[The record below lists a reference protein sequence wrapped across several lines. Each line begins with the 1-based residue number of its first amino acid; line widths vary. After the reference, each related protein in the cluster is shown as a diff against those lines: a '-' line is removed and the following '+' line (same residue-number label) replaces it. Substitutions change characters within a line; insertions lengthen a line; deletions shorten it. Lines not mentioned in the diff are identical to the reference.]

1 MLPLPQF
8 SLEMPDRLD
17 QALRL
22 MTEDGARLLA
32 GGTDLLP
39 SMKHRLFRPGLVVG
53 VSRLSELRG
62 IHEEGGGL
70 SIGAGCTLD
79 EVALDPRIRSG
90 WPALAD
96 ACRTVATSTIQ
107 MMGTI
112 GGNIMLDTRCL
123 YYNQPAGWRESI
135 GGCLKADGSVCHV
148 ARTGTGCYAAQSSDT
163 VPALWL
169 YGARLE
175 FQSLDFGARML
186 PLQRLY
192 GADGRNW
199 LKTAN
204 GEVLTRILL
213 PPVLDTPV
221 IHRKVRPRGSI
232 DYGSLLVAVQ
242 RHGDGASCVI
252 GAVGP
257 QPIEVRADK
266 ANDLPEL
273 AWAAARPLNTH
284 SWATTWRKHM
294 VRVEVKRGLQTLS
307 EG

>member
-1 MLPLPQF
+1 MLPLPRF
-8 SLEMPDRLD
+8 SLETPDTLD
-17 QALRL
+17 QALGL

-39 SMKHRLFRPGLVVG
+39 SMKHRLFRPGLL
-53 VSRLSELRG
+53 VSVRRVEALRG
-62 IHEEGGGL
+62 IRAEDGGL
-70 SIGAGCTLD
+70 SIGAACTLD
-79 EVALDPRIRSG
+79 EVARDPRVRQG

-107 MMGTI
+107 AMGTL
-112 GGNIMLDTRCL
+112 GGNVMLDTRCL

-148 ARTGTGCYAAQSSDT
+148 ARTGTGCYAAQSADT

-169 YGARLE
+169 YGARLH
-175 FQSLDFGARML
+175 FQSVDFGQRVL
-186 PLQRLY
+186 PLARLF
-192 GADGRNW
+192 GPDGRTW
-199 LKTAN
+199 LRTAN
-204 GEVLTRILL
+204 GEVLTRIEL
-213 PPVLDTPV
+213 PGTAGGRVA
-221 IHRKVRPRGSI
+221 HRKLRPRGSI

-242 RHGDGASCVI
+242 RHGDSASCVI

-257 QPIEVRADK
+257 QPIEVQADRAE
-266 ANDLPEL
+266 DLPER

-284 SWATTWRKHM
+284 SWSTTWRKHM
-294 VRVEVKRGLQTLS
+294 VRVEVKRALAALA